1 MRTTNRISLRGAIA
15 SILTAMA
22 LLPAATTGAWAGWTD
37 VKAAPNGHFMV
48 QARINGVRAQAVI
61 DTGASSVAIP
71 WREAERMGLHPRL
84 KKFSQQVAT
93 ANGIVKVAPVTLR
106 RVEIGPVV
114 ARDVRA
120 VILPKGRLGVVLIGM
135 SFLNKLR
142 RFSVRGN
149 TLRLMD

>member
-1 MRTTNRISLRGAIA
+1 MRPMLRNTFKGTLVSMLSALALSVAGPGAR
-15 SILTAMA
+15 
-22 LLPAATTGAWAGWTD
+22 AGWTD
-37 VKAAPNGHFMV
+37 VKAGPNGHFLV
-48 QARINGVRAQAVI
+48 QARINGVRTRAVI

-71 WREAERMGLHPRL
+71 WREAQRMGLHPRL
-84 KKFSQQVAT
+84 KKFDKAVAT
-93 ANGIVKVAPVTLR
+93 ANGVVKVAPVTLR

-135 SFLNKLR
+135 SFLSKLR
-142 RFSVRGN
+142 RYSVRAN

>member
-1 MRTTNRISLRGAIA
+1 MRTMYRNTFKEAFVSMLAVLALSVAGA
-15 SILTAMA
+15 
-22 LLPAATTGAWAGWTD
+22 GARAGWTE
-37 VKAAPNGHFMV
+37 VKAGPNGHFLV
-48 QARINGVRAQAVI
+48 QARINGVRTRAVI

-71 WREAERMGLHPRL
+71 WREAQRMGLHPAL
-84 KKFSQQVAT
+84 KEFNQTVAT
-93 ANGIVKVAPVTLR
+93 ANGVVKVAPVKLR

-135 SFLNKLR
+135 SFLGKLR
-142 RFSVRGN
+142 RYSVRAN